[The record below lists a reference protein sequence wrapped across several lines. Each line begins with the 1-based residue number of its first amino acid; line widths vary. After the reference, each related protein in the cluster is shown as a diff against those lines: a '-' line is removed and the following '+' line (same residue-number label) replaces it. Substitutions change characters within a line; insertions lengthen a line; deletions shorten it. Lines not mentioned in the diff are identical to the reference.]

1 MRQGKSVNIM
11 LNTRMRPHPLAQK
24 LKKKKTKEMRRAET
38 DIMKP
43 VQGPRCHQDKAGKKM
58 HRVIYRRTNQNMGPF
73 RIESRYAWKKKS
85 LG

>member
-1 MRQGKSVNIM
+1 
-11 LNTRMRPHPLAQK
+11 
-24 LKKKKTKEMRRAET
+24 MRRAET